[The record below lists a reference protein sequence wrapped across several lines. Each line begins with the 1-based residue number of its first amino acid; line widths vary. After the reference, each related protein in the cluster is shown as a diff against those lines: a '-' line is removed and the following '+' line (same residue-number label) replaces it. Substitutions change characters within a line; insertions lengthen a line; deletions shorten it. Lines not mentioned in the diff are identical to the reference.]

1 MILNTY
7 LLPRIIFP
15 GDFPE
20 WPVLTSGVASLNI
33 RCGADYSITQSNP
46 NIKTEMVDAI
56 FGDGCSQIAWKAP
69 DKATIYELISAKLF
83 RFRLKKY

>member
-1 MILNTY
+1 MVS
-7 LLPRIIFP
+7 F
-15 GDFPE
+15 
-20 WPVLTSGVASLNI
+20 NI

-56 FGDGCSQIAWKAP
+56 FGDGCSQIAWKVP
-69 DKATIYELISAKLF
+69 DKATIYVLISAKLF